1 MYCKNCGAQIPDDS
15 PNMLCDACAQ
25 AEQQAEQH
33 EKQQDFVE
41 VAQVAPAQPKKKD
54 VASLIISLVGFI
66 AAIIIFI
73 LFTAQLCIG
82 MFTALEVHSASSFMA
97 WAEAWAASLY
107 PYAGWG
113 VIPLVFGIVGVIVC
127 KVRSK
132 THNVMPAR
140 IFAIVSLAIGALTI
154 VNALSSGLFLDLY
167 AEYVF
172 EMMY

>member
-1 MYCKNCGAQIPDDS
+1 MYCKKCGAQIPDDS

-25 AEQQAEQH
+25 AEQQAEQ
-33 EKQQDFVE
+33 QDFVQ

-54 VASLIISLVGFI
+54 IASLIISLVGFI
-66 AAIIIFI
+66 AAIIVYIAFMI
-73 LFTAQLCIG
+73 ELCAGI
-82 MFTALEVHSASSFMA
+82 FTALEVHSASSFMA
-97 WAEAWAASLY
+97 WAEAWAAGIY

-132 THNVMPAR
+132 THNVMPAK
-140 IFAIVSLAIGALTI
+140 IFAIVSLVIGALTI
-154 VNALSSGLFLDLY
+154 VNALSNGLFLDFY